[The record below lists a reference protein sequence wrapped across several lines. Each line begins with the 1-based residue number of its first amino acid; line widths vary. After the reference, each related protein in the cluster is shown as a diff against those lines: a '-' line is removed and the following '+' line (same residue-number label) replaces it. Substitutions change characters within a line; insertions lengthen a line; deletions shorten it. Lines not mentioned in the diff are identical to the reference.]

1 MTPEEMLEAR
11 TAEDKRRLAI
21 CDEIETLIAGVRE
34 QHPKVPI
41 QGLARHLP
49 EPQRSRL
56 VELLEAS
63 REWIP

>member
-11 TAEDKRRLAI
+11 AAEDQRRLGI
-21 CDEIETLIAGVRE
+21 CDEIEALIAGARE
-34 QHPKVPI
+34 KHPKVP
-41 QGLARHLP
+41 LHSLPRYLP

-56 VELLEAS
+56 LELLEAS